1 MPTQAQLE
9 AEELL
14 DEMENVKPLTQEE
27 VCFWYG
33 IKAEDYPRWI
43 QAGIERELE
52 SLGKLARDAMV
63 HLAPQRDGRVIIKW
77 LASISRGSGRA
88 ALTTIVEAA
97 DRHKIGLE
105 LTARPQ
111 RPTGSG
117 KQMTPEEL
125 ETFFAGFG
133 FLFTGRDEGGFAF
146 MMRVPTP

>member
-52 SLGKLARDAMV
+52 SLGKLARAFRARTDAESV
-63 HLAPQRDGRVIIKW
+63 ALVRQIDARCAQLREWTKEWGDVGQ
-77 LASISRGSGRA
+77 RGS
-88 ALTTIVEAA
+88 
-97 DRHKIGLE
+97 
-105 LTARPQ
+105 Q
-111 RPTGSG
+111 
-117 KQMTPEEL
+117 
-125 ETFFAGFG
+125 
-133 FLFTGRDEGGFAF
+133 
-146 MMRVPTP
+146 

>member
-1 MPTQAQLE
+1 
-9 AEELL
+9 
-14 DEMENVKPLTQEE
+14 
-27 VCFWYG
+27 
-33 IKAEDYPRWI
+33 
-43 QAGIERELE
+43 
-52 SLGKLARDAMV
+52 MV

>member
-1 MPTQAQLE
+1 MSLTTQAI
-9 AEELL
+9 AFFNELPF
-14 DEMENVKPLTQEE
+14 VPPLFSTPM
-27 VCFWYG
+27 G
-33 IKAEDYPRWI
+33 
-43 QAGIERELE
+43 
-52 SLGKLARDAMV
+52 DAMV

-111 RPTGSG
+111 RPAGSG